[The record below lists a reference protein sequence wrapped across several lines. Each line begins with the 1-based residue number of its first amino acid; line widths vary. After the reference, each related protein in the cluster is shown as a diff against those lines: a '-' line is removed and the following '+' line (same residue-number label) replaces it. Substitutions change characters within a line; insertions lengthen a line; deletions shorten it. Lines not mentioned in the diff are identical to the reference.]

1 MRILIKNKD
10 QIEMMSAQ
18 YNQFYQQ
25 SDRINNDAHLA
36 DEVKRQVTIK
46 IYTIQ
51 GLCKKHSNLATKRVD
66 QLPEIQ
72 QQNM

>member
-10 QIEMMSAQ
+10 QTEMMSAQ

-25 SDRINNDAHLA
+25 SDGINNDANLV
-36 DEVKRQVTIK
+36 DEVKRQVIIK

-51 GLCKKHSNLATKRVD
+51 DLCKKHSNLATKRVD
-66 QLPEIQ
+66 QLPDIDQ
-72 QQNM
+72 KSI